1 MEYISKSPQAIPMP
15 ELPYDQL
22 ITEICAV
29 WDVYIRFGEA
39 VPTERKTRPQIK
51 NKKGSSKMEK
61 KLTYSAPELELIRFA
76 VEDII
81 TLSNPDEDNE
91 GEGGIVFQAE

>member
-1 MEYISKSPQAIPMP
+1 
-15 ELPYDQL
+15 
-22 ITEICAV
+22 
-29 WDVYIRFGEA
+29 
-39 VPTERKTRPQIK
+39 
-51 NKKGSSKMEK
+51 MEK